1 MDRLFRNLN
10 AEKIEFP
17 ADMARDGI
25 VETMFAQ
32 PVGDNLRLKNSPF
45 HVYGVSFQDV
55 VAAERVNGRWLFS
68 GVVARGGHSTYR
80 IRLVGT
86 EQEEAF
92 SSRWPALDALGCT
105 YEEGGHPGRRLYAVD
120 IPPAVD
126 VHAAYALLEKGESD
140 GAWAFEEAHYEPPS
154 AN

>member
-1 MDRLFRNLN
+1 MER
-10 AEKIEFP
+10 IEFP
-17 ADMARDGI
+17 PDMASEGI

-32 PVGDNLRLKNSPF
+32 LVGDNLRLENSPF

-55 VAAERVNGRWLFS
+55 VAAERIDDRWLFS
-68 GVVARGGHSTYR
+68 AVVTRGGHSTYR

-92 SSRWPALDALGCT
+92 SSRWLALGALGCT

-120 IPPAVD
+120 MPPTVD
-126 VHAAYALLEKGESD
+126 VHAAYALLEHGESE
-140 GAWAFEEAHYEPPS
+140 GAWTFEEGHYEPPS